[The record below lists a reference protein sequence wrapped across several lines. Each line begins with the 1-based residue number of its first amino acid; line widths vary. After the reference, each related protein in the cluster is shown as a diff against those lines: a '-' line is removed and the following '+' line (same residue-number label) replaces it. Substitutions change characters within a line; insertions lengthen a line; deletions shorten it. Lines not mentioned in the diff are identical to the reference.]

1 MSRRDSHP
9 NPRPRDSR
17 SPRDQNPSS
26 ARPQPAHG
34 HPVAPPPAQPTPPYV
49 QPNTPR
55 PARPQPAHFPLT
67 GPQSA
72 FPPLQL
78 TGPQS
83 AFPPLQLI
91 GPQSAFPP
99 LQRPPVPFAR
109 IMGRP
114 APSLPAGPGLL
125 NADPLHNHHHGN
137 VQVPIQPLTGM
148 NLERFAPFVG
158 GPTVTDMNPTVYFN
172 TQGYPPHQ
180 WKARTMII
188 ARNQS
193 PDPPVA
199 NDPAFLNEG
208 IPEIDHQL
216 QDVPSMDALLDMG
229 PQRAEATFVAASREQ
244 NPDWGRRE
252 HREVFWRFWHRAVA
266 RRHTIEQRRRERW
279 QRNAGP
285 GR

>member
-1 MSRRDSHP
+1 
-9 NPRPRDSR
+9 
-17 SPRDQNPSS
+17 
-26 ARPQPAHG
+26 
-34 HPVAPPPAQPTPPYV
+34 
-49 QPNTPR
+49 
-55 PARPQPAHFPLT
+55 
-67 GPQSA
+67 
-72 FPPLQL
+72 
-78 TGPQS
+78 
-83 AFPPLQLI
+83 
-91 GPQSAFPP
+91 
-99 LQRPPVPFAR
+99 
-109 IMGRP
+109 MGRP